1 MSDNEQKWNP
11 ELTGEQLRILR
22 DKQTERANTGKYIHN
37 KETGVYSCANCNTP
51 LYSSGAK
58 FESGCGWPAFYEE
71 ISKDAL
77 TYHTDISY
85 GMKRIEICC
94 GKCGG
99 HLGHVFEGEGWK
111 ELLNLPSDVR
121 HCVNSASLKFSK
133 S

>member
-1 MSDNEQKWNP
+1 MSKKEQIWNSN
-11 ELTGEQLRILR
+11 LTEEQLSILR
-22 DKQTERANTGKYIHN
+22 DKHTESPNTGKYLHN
-37 KETGVYSCANCNTP
+37 KDTGVYSCANCNTP

-77 TYHTDISY
+77 TYHRDVSH
-85 GMKRIEICC
+85 GMARVEICC

-99 HLGHVFEGEGWK
+99 HLGHVFEGEGWR
-111 ELLNLPSDVR
+111 ELLNLPSDSR

-133 S
+133 N